1 MTRDRWPRRWVAV
14 PLVAS
19 PTVKKRPSVR
29 YRRTWPQR
37 LVLLSCVGL
46 IGTSLYTASTVKTVY
61 DDVASIRRI
70 EIPVDVLTD
79 RTKVDR
85 GEARNI
91 LLLGTTENDGID
103 SGDELLA
110 GRGNT
115 LLADTIMV
123 LRVEPNTGQ
132 AYVMSINRD
141 IYVPALRGKINEA
154 VQFGGI
160 GRAVKVVKDFLDIP
174 IDDFMIVNFS
184 GFRKVVDQLGGV
196 PVYFPYT
203 VRDFGSFFDV
213 TAGCHV
219 LSGEQALN
227 YVRSRHYE
235 QLINGRWTPD
245 GGNDYA
251 RVERQRDFLVLA
263 LDRAI
268 EKGARNPTVLKRLLS
283 AATDSGAITL
293 DTQLTVRELLDLGQ
307 AFANFDPENLQRTA
321 LPGNGGMIGEASVI
335 LMDDELAQPI
345 LDIFRGNGN
354 TLQPKQVTLSIVD
367 GRGKVEENTKAD
379 ALLQGRGF
387 RINGRIQTSSAV
399 EQRTIVRYS
408 ADQRNAALLLSRYLW
423 ADPIYQEVT
432 GLKAL
437 NLTLGLDYQGVYLL
451 AKTEAD
457 LQGKFPGLGDVV
469 ASTVPRSTTTTPGG
483 SSKTSVTSPSTTV
496 NLPPSFTPAPTTTS
510 GIYGRP
516 PDGVSCK

>member
-1 MTRDRWPRRWVAV
+1 M
-14 PLVAS
+14 
-19 PTVKKRPSVR
+19 R

-37 LVLLSCVGL
+37 FVLLGCIGL
-46 IGTSLYTASTVKTVY
+46 IGASLYTASTVKTVY
-61 DDVASIRRI
+61 DDVASIQRI
-70 EIPVDVLTD
+70 EIGADVLTD
-79 RTKVDR
+79 RSKVDP
-85 GEARNI
+85 GEPRNI
-91 LLLGTTENDGID
+91 LLVGTTENDGID
-103 SGDELLA
+103 AGDDLLA
-110 GRGNT
+110 GRPST

-123 LRVEPNTGQ
+123 LRVEPGTGQ

-141 IYVPALRGKINEA
+141 IYVPSIRQKINGA

-160 GRAVKVVKDFLDIP
+160 GGLVKVVKEYLDIP

-196 PVYFPYT
+196 PVYFPST
-203 VRDFGSFFDV
+203 ARDLGSFFDA

-245 GGNDYA
+245 NGNDYA

-268 EKGARNPTVLKRLLS
+268 EKGARNPTVLKRLLGS
-283 AATDSGAITL
+283 ATDSGAITL
-293 DTQLTVRELLDLGQ
+293 DTQFTVQELINLGQ
-307 AFANFDPENLQRTA
+307 SFANFDPENLQRMA

-335 LMDDELAQPI
+335 LMDDDAAQPY
-345 LDIFRGNGN
+345 LDIFRGFGN
-354 TLQPKQVTLSIVD
+354 TLQPRQVTVEIVD
-367 GRGKVEENTKAD
+367 ARGKVEDNTRVD
-379 ALLQGRGF
+379 TLLQGRGF
-387 RINGRIQTSSAV
+387 RINGRIQQGAGPV

-432 GLKAL
+432 GLKKL
-437 NLTLGLDYQGVYLL
+437 TLTLGLDYQGVLLL

-457 LQGKFPGLGDVV
+457 LAGKFPGLGDAVV
-469 ASTVPRSTTTTPGG
+469 PAPPPTTTPAGG
-483 SSKTSVTSPSTTV
+483 AARTSVPSPSTTV
-496 NLPPSFTPAPTTTS
+496 TLPPSFTPAPTTTS

-516 PDGVSCK
+516 PDGVVCK

>member
-1 MTRDRWPRRWVAV
+1 M
-14 PLVAS
+14 
-19 PTVKKRPSVR
+19 
-29 YRRTWPQR
+29 
-37 LVLLSCVGL
+37 LLGCIGL
-46 IGTSLYTASTVKTVY
+46 IGASLYTASTVETVY
-61 DDVASIRRI
+61 DDVSSIQRI
-70 EIPVDVLTD
+70 AIGADVLTD
-79 RTKVDR
+79 RTNVDP
-85 GEARNI
+85 GEPRNI
-91 LLLGTTENDGID
+91 LLVGTTENDGID

-123 LRVEPNTGQ
+123 LRVEPDTGQ

-141 IYVPALRGKINEA
+141 IYVPSIRGKINGA

-160 GRAVKVVKDFLDIP
+160 GGLVKVVKEFLDIP

-196 PVYFPYT
+196 PVYFPYEA
-203 VRDFGSFFDV
+203 RDLGSFFDA

-235 QLINGRWTPD
+235 QKINGRWTPD
-245 GGNDYA
+245 NTNDYG

-268 EKGARNPTVLKRLLS
+268 EKGARNPTVLKRLLG

-293 DTQLTVRELLDLGQ
+293 DTEFTVQQLLDLGQ

-335 LMDDELAQPI
+335 LMDDDLAQPI
-345 LDIFRGNGN
+345 LDVYRGNGN
-354 TLQPKQVTLSIVD
+354 TLQPKQVT
-367 GRGKVEENTKAD
+367 VEIIDSRVKPTDTTKAD
-379 ALLQGRGF
+379 TLLSGRGF
-387 RINGRIQTSSAV
+387 KIRSVAQQSNAGV
-399 EQRTIVRYS
+399 EPRTILRYS
-408 ADQRNAALLLSRYLW
+408 SDQRNGALLLSRYLIGV
-423 ADPIYQEVT
+423 PVYQEVT
-432 GLKAL
+432 GLNKL
-437 NLTLGLDYQGVYLL
+437 TLTLGSDYAGVLLL

-457 LQGKFPGLGDVV
+457 MAGKFPGLSG
-469 ASTVPRSTTTTPGG
+469 ASGATATPTTAPAPTTTLRGAGG
-483 SSKTSVTSPSTTV
+483 AASGAATTAV
-496 NLPPSFTPAPTTTS
+496 AVAPTVGQAPTTTS
-510 GIYGRP
+510 GIYGKP
-516 PDGVSCK
+516 PEGVTCK